1 MMFEH
6 EKEEITTKAGFVAVV
21 GRPNAGKSTL
31 LNHVVGE
38 KLAMVSKKAQATR
51 KRMNIIVMHE
61 NIHGDES
68 QIIFVDTPG
77 IHKKERLLNKFMMDE
92 ALKAIGDADLI
103 VFLAPITD
111 KLTEYEKFLEMS
123 ERKNTK
129 HIVLLT
135 KMDHVKQGD
144 ILAKLGKYQKHQD
157 KFEAII
163 PFSVNKKVGKK
174 QLLDEISK
182 YLPLSPFL
190 FDSEILTTDNIRDIY
205 KELIRE
211 SIFENLS
218 DEIPYESDVTIEKID
233 ETETLDTVYAT
244 VVVEKDTQKGMIVGQ
259 KGEGI
264 KRVGKFAR
272 EQMEIFSGKKIFLD
286 LHVSVKKG
294 WSKNKDGLEE
304 LGYIV

>member
-1 MMFEH
+1 MNEI
-6 EKEEITTKAGFVAVV
+6 KETKAGFVAVV

-31 LNHVVGE
+31 LNFIVGE

-61 NIHGDES
+61 ES

-77 IHKKERLLNKFMMDE
+77 IHEKERLLNKFMMNE

-111 KLTEYEKFLEMS
+111 KLTEYEKFLGMI

-135 KMDHVKQGD
+135 KMDFVKQGD
-144 ILAKLGKYQKHQD
+144 VLKKLGEYQKYQD
-157 KFEAII
+157 KFEAIM
-163 PFSVNKKVGKK
+163 PFSVTKKVGKV
-174 QLLDEISK
+174 QLLNEIAK
-182 YLPLSPFL
+182 HLPHSPFL
-190 FDSEILTTDNIRDIY
+190 FDTEILTTDNIRDIY

-218 DEIPYESDVTIEKID
+218 DEIPYEADVIIEKID
-233 ETETLDTVYAT
+233 ESETLDRVYAT
-244 VVVEKDTQKGMIVGQ
+244 IVVEKETQKGMIVGQ

-272 EQMEIFSGKKIFLD
+272 TQMEIFAGKKIFLD
-286 LHVSVKKG
+286 LQVSVKKG
-294 WSKNKDGLEE
+294 WSKNKDGLEAF
-304 LGYIV
+304 GYIL

>member
-1 MMFEH
+1 MFKH
-6 EKEEITTKAGFVAVV
+6 EEEEIDTKAGFVAVV

-31 LNHVVGE
+31 LNYIVGE

-61 NIHGDES
+61 DS

-77 IHKKERLLNKFMMDE
+77 IHEKERLLNKFMMDE

-111 KLTEYEKFLEMS
+111 KLAEYEKFLNMIE
-123 ERKNTK
+123 KKDIK

-144 ILAKLGKYQKHQD
+144 ILKKLGEYQKYQD
-157 KFEAII
+157 RFEAII

-174 QLLDEISK
+174 QLLDEICK
-182 YLPLSPFL
+182 YLPVSPFL
-190 FDSEILTTDNIRDIY
+190 FDTEILTTDNIRDIY

-218 DEIPYESDVTIEKID
+218 DEIPYESDVTIEKIN
-233 ETETLDTVYAT
+233 ETDTLDTVYAT
-244 VVVEKDTQKGMIVGQ
+244 IVVEKDTQKGMIVGQ

-272 EQMEIFSGKKIFLD
+272 KQMEVFSGKKIFLD

-294 WSKNKDGLEE
+294 WSKNREGLEE
-304 LGYIV
+304 FGYII

>member
-1 MMFEH
+1 MSIE
-6 EKEEITTKAGFVAVV
+6 TKAGFVAVV

-31 LNHVVGE
+31 LNHIVDE

-61 NIHGDES
+61 ET

-77 IHKKERLLNKFMMDE
+77 IHQKERLLNQFMMDE
-92 ALKAIGDADLI
+92 VLKAIGDADLI
-103 VFLAPITD
+103 IFLAPITD
-111 KLTEYEKFLEMS
+111 KLDEYKKFLGMI
-123 ERKNTK
+123 KNRGIK

-135 KMDHVKQGD
+135 KMDFVSQGD
-144 ILAKLGKYQKHQD
+144 ILKKLGEYQQFQE

-163 PFSVNKKVGKK
+163 PFSVKKKVGKL
-174 QLLDEISK
+174 QLLNEIQK
-182 YLPLSPFL
+182 YLPKSPFL
-190 FDSEILTTDNIRDIY
+190 FDTEILTTDNIRDIY

-218 DEIPYESDVTIEKID
+218 DEIPYESDVTIEKIEESD
-233 ETETLDTVYAT
+233 TLDRVYAT
-244 VVVEKDTQKGMIVGQ
+244 IVVEKETQKGMIVGQ

-272 EQMEIFSGKKIFLD
+272 EQMEIFSRKKIFLD
-286 LHVSVKKG
+286 LHVSVKRG
-294 WSKNKDGLEE
+294 WSKNREGLEE
-304 LGYIV
+304 FGYIL

>member
-1 MMFEH
+1 MSEH
-6 EKEEITTKAGFVAVV
+6 EKEEVCTKAGFVAVV

-51 KRMNIIVMHE
+51 RRMNIIVMHGKGGVE
-61 NIHGDES
+61 DT

-77 IHKKERLLNKFMMDE
+77 IHEKEKLLNKFMME
-92 ALKAIGDADLI
+92 EVMKAIGDADLI

-111 KLTEYEKFLEMS
+111 KLTEYEKFLQMS
-123 ERKNTK
+123 ERKGTK

-135 KMDHVKQGD
+135 KIDHVKQGD
-144 ILAKLGKYQKHQD
+144 ILKKLGEYQKYQD
-157 KFEAII
+157 RFEAII
-163 PFSVNKKVGKK
+163 PFSVNKKVGKNP
-174 QLLDEISK
+174 LLDEISK
-182 YLPLSPFL
+182 HLPTSPFL
-190 FDSEILTTDNIRDIY
+190 FETEILTTDNIRDIY

-233 ETETLDTVYAT
+233 ETEALDTVYAT
-244 VVVEKDTQKGMIVGQ
+244 IVVEKETQKGMIVGQ
-259 KGEGI
+259 KGDGI

-272 EQMEIFSGKKIFLD
+272 QQMEVFSDKRIFLD

-304 LGYIV
+304 FGYII

>member
-1 MMFEH
+1 MFNNDR
-6 EKEEITTKAGFVAVV
+6 TDTKAGFVAVV

-51 KRMNIIVMHE
+51 KRMNIIVMH
-61 NIHGDES
+61 DDT

-77 IHKKERLLNKFMMDE
+77 IHEKERLLNQFMLDE
-92 ALKAIGDADLI
+92 ALKAMGDADLI
-103 VFLAPITD
+103 VFLAPVTD
-111 KLTEYEKFLEMS
+111 KLAEYEKFL
-123 ERKNTK
+123 KLAQAKGVK

-135 KMDHVKQGD
+135 KIDHVKNAD
-144 ILAKLGKYQKHQD
+144 ILSKLGEYQKYQSE
-157 KFEAII
+157 FEAII

-174 QLLDEISK
+174 QLLDEIAEL
-182 YLPLSPFL
+182 LPESPFL
-190 FDSEILTTDNIRDIY
+190 YDTEILTTDNIRDIY

-233 ETETLDTVYAT
+233 ESDTMDRVHAT
-244 VVVEKDTQKGMIVGQ
+244 IVVEKQNQKGMIVGQ

-264 KRVGKFAR
+264 KRVGKLAR
-272 EQMEIFSGKKIFLD
+272 EQMEIFAGKRIYLD

-294 WSKNKDGLEE
+294 WSKNRESLEE
-304 LGYIV
+304 FGYII